1 MVEELAGL
9 LVFITG
15 APGPPNAPPVRHDT
29 LVLGVPIRSDG
40 GAYAEGRVWDETVD
54 TGRFGSEEAAVVGLL
69 PVPAPSDWN
78 SSPSSEAI
86 SVMREDMILG
96 AWEREVVNGVGKEL
110 LAGERVEDGE
120 RGRSIVEVM
129 ASNEICLV
137 QYPWNR

>member
-1 MVEELAGL
+1 MEELAGR

-15 APGPPNAPPVRHDT
+15 APGPPNAPPVRHDP
-29 LVLGVPIRSDG
+29 LVLGDPIRSEV

-54 TGRFGSEEAAVVGLL
+54 TGRLGSEEAAVVGLL
-69 PVPAPSDWN
+69 PVPAPSEWN

-86 SVMREDMILG
+86 SVMREDITLG

-110 LAGERVEDGE
+110 FAGERVEDGE

-129 ASNEICLV
+129 TSSQICPV
-137 QYPWNR
+137 RDPWKR